1 MNAFFKDIV
10 LTEQAS
16 VKDPKQSIKSVL
28 AAGQVNVLAF
38 ARFRVGQA

>member
-1 MNAFFKDIV
+1 VV

-16 VKDPKQSIKSVL
+16 VKDPKQAIKSVL
-28 AAGQVNVLAF
+28 AAGKVNVTAF

>member
-1 MNAFFKDIV
+1 M

-16 VKDPKQSIKSVL
+16 VKDPKTSIKSIL
-28 AAGQVNVLAF
+28 AAGKVNVLAF